1 MQNPLLR
8 LVMSFSSTRAGAWF
22 FITVAPPVDRLLMRI
37 SGGRLNTGAGVA
49 PILVL
54 HTIGR
59 KSGQPRTAPLLYLR
73 DGDRFFVIA
82 SKGGHPKHP
91 DWYFNVTAAPDV
103 TAVVE
108 GRTVPC
114 LAHEAQGEERERLW
128 GIATDF
134 NPGFNTYA
142 ARAGRTIPVIV
153 LTPKTS

>member
-8 LVMSFSSTRAGAWF
+8 VVMSFSSTRMGAWF
-22 FITVAPPVDRLLMRI
+22 FITVAPHIDRLLMRI

-54 HTIGR
+54 HTVGR

-73 DGDRFFVIA
+73 DGERYFVIA

-91 DWYFNVTAAPDV
+91 DWYFNVTATPDV
-103 TAVVE
+103 QVVAE
-108 GRTVPC
+108 GRTMEC
-114 LAHEAQGEERERLW
+114 RAHEAQDEERERLW

-142 ARAGRTIPVIV
+142 ARAGRKIPVIV
-153 LTPKTS
+153 LTPTTA